1 MLRIQDQYDVMRY
14 DQAVSTS
21 LFSSNHQTSL
31 NMKGLESGDEGKEH
45 RVCRYQAQQNWG

>member
-21 LFSSNHQTSL
+21 PFPSNLQTSL
-31 NMKGLESGDEGKEH
+31 NVKGLESGGGGKEH
-45 RVCRYQAQQNWG
+45 RVCSYQAQQNWR